1 MGEMGDTREIVRPA
15 EVLNMYLTLVI
26 LLASLFL
33 AMLVLNVY
41 FRVRVFKAYK
51 TLVQNRVDFSPR
63 QIMSKRRVEE
73 EVVPEYPQHAE
84 AIRAFSSNLRRSI
97 RMGTVLLLLI
107 TLFGGVL
114 MWYR

>member
-1 MGEMGDTREIVRPA
+1 
-15 EVLNMYLTLVI
+15 
-26 LLASLFL
+26 
-33 AMLVLNVY
+33 
-41 FRVRVFKAYK
+41 
-51 TLVQNRVDFSPR
+51 
-63 QIMSKRRVEE
+63 MSKRRVEE

>member
-1 MGEMGDTREIVRPA
+1 
-15 EVLNMYLTLVI
+15 MYLTLIII
-26 LLASLFL
+26 LAVLFAS
-33 AMLVLNVY
+33 MLGLNIY
-41 FRVRVFKAYK
+41 FRVKVLKAYK
-51 TLVQNRVDFSPR
+51 ALVQNRVDFSPR

-73 EVVPEYPQHAE
+73 EIIPDYPNHADL
-84 AIRAFSSNLRRSI
+84 IRQFSDNLHKSI